1 MALASWSTE
10 IAQPRSIR
18 TAGNRSFIISIEIT
32 PAGRILWPVARSG
45 LLTQGRD
52 SELASQRPPMFRRP
66 GHNSNQARR
75 FLRLLWIG
83 GLRRKDSLVLH
94 RKAFMHRR
102 LVK

>member
-1 MALASWSTE
+1 MAPASWSTE
-10 IAQPRSIR
+10 IAQPRSVG

-66 GHNSNQARR
+66 GHNGNQARR
-75 FLRLLWIG
+75 FLRLLY
-83 GLRRKDSLVLH
+83 RRLEEERQPGSSSE
-94 RKAFMHRR
+94 AFMHRR